1 MDDDGQNKP
10 EDIPMLEAEAASSR
24 MVVGVRA
31 KASKLRV
38 PRYAADALYIV
49 YPYVT
54 EHHFTNMVVF
64 LLTTAVTIFMH
75 GLVSEQIALLR
86 IEQHSVRGA
95 AKIED

>member
-1 MDDDGQNKP
+1 MILR
-10 EDIPMLEAEAASSR
+10 EIIITVAANYR
-24 MVVGVRA
+24 DFCA
-31 KASKLRV
+31 NASKLRV
-38 PRYAADALYIV
+38 HRYAADALYIV

-95 AKIED
+95 AKIEDQDE